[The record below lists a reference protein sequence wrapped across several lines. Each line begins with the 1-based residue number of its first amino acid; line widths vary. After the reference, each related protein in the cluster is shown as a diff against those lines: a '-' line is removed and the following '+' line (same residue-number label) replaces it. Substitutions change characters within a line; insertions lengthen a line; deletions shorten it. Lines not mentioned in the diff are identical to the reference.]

1 MPRILNKILFRMPG
15 YEKGLRNSLK
25 NFPHIG
31 TKSKVRKL
39 GCPGPTSVT
48 NYVTVANLNQNL

>member
-1 MPRILNKILFRMPG
+1 MRKDLEILSKI
-15 YEKGLRNSLK
+15 SL
-25 NFPHIG
+25 IMD